1 VIFFGHNIANRTQ
14 IANVIADL
22 QGAVEHAVLER
33 PLRRPL
39 LLMTDQEGGE
49 IRRIPGPPGL
59 SEQQIGE
66 SPRSRLLAK
75 QAGRSAGS
83 TLASVGVNVN
93 LAPVLGVL
101 SGQDNFLQK
110 FGRLYS
116 TPERKVSRLG
126 GASPPTSARGWRRPR
141 STSPASGRRGRR
153 TPTAAR

>member
-1 VIFFGHNIANRTQ
+1 MIFFGHNIANRTQ

-83 TLASVGVNVN
+83 T
-93 LAPVLGVL
+93 
-101 SGQDNFLQK
+101 
-110 FGRLYS
+110 
-116 TPERKVSRLG
+116 
-126 GASPPTSARGWRRPR
+126 W
-141 STSPASGRRGRR
+141 PASG
-153 TPTAAR
+153 

>member
-1 VIFFGHNIANRTQ
+1 
-14 IANVIADL
+14 
-22 QGAVEHAVLER
+22 
-33 PLRRPL
+33 
-39 LLMTDQEGGE
+39 MTDQEGGE

-141 STSPASGRRGRR
+141 STSPASERRGRR